1 MPLAAVA
8 AGVGIAGAAA
18 QGIGTAIGS
27 GGGGSQQVKLPPEL
41 EAQQLGILQTQMEQF
56 EQESQRT
63 SAAADAITQRANILN
78 QVQQGLIPTEEG
90 LRQITTTNQQLADKF
105 GDEILGQIGDL
116 SKDLGLESMIR
127 DKTQELLSQPLE
139 EFKDP
144 TIERQI
150 GEGQRL
156 LEERLN
162 RQLGPDWKNS
172 DAGIRALNA
181 FNQSAIEARSTA
193 SRQMREEKINTL
205 TGATGIAGSIIG
217 ARTGAGQLMFEGR
230 QSAISNLYAGM
241 SSGQTGLGYLG
252 QGAQLGASAL
262 EYGQYPMQSF
272 QQFGSQN
279 ISKDTSRYLTES
291 GAGGMFNEFT
301 TYGEAKKRGSLPY
314 TEGWGKNYQDKGE
327 YYQNY
332 QYKR

>member
-1 MPLAAVA
+1 MGLIEAAA
-8 AGVGIAGAAA
+8 AVGIAGSVAGGVG
-18 QGIGTAIGS
+18 QAIGS
-27 GGGGSQQVKLPPEL
+27 GGGGTPQVKLPPEL

-63 SAAADAITQRANILN
+63 SAAADAITQRAEILN

-90 LRQITTTNQQLADKF
+90 LRSITTMNQQLADKF
-105 GDEILGQIGDL
+105 GEEILGQIGDL

-144 TIERQI
+144 TVERQI

-156 LEERLN
+156 LEERLS

-205 TGATGIAGSIIG
+205 TGATGIAGNIIG
-217 ARTGAGQLMFEGR
+217 ARTSAGQLMFEGR
-230 QSAISNLYAGM
+230 QSSISNLYAGM
-241 SSGQTGLGYLG
+241 SSGQTGLGYLA
-252 QGAQLGASAL
+252 QGAQLGASGL

-272 QQFGSQN
+272 QQFGSQAL
-279 ISKDTSRYLTES
+279 SGDTRNYIKES
-291 GAGGMFNEFT
+291 GAGGMFPEFT
-301 TYGEAKKRGSLPY
+301 TYGEYKKRTG
-314 TEGWGKNYQDKGE
+314 TRDKTKSQ

-332 QYKR
+332 QYK